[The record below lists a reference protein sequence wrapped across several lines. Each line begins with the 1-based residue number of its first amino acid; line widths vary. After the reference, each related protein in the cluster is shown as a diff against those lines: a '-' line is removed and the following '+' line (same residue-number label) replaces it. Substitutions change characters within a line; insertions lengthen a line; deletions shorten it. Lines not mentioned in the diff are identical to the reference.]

1 MSPVLRFPTQPFATP
16 NPNQELTLDMLHLL
30 VYCAFFAV
38 VFSTYGIPL
47 HLVRCG
53 SRRSAQA
60 VVDAA
65 ACRSMPVLPPCSC
78 VQHAVSHLPK
88 PLFGLQVRDL
98 YWTFRSL
105 SFLPLLRLA
114 KLTESHVLCSTL
126 CRCGTCTG
134 PSATSTSACAT
145 SCATAASQVRALHA
159 YSMLG

>member
-1 MSPVLRFPTQPFATP
+1 MYLTSCLRLTRASHHVSPILRFPTQPFATP

-88 PLFGLQVRDL
+88 P
-98 YWTFRSL
+98 SL
-105 SFLPLLRLA
+105 A
-114 KLTESHVLCSTL
+114 

-145 SCATAASQVRALHA
+145 SCATAASQVHSRHV
-159 YSMLG
+159 